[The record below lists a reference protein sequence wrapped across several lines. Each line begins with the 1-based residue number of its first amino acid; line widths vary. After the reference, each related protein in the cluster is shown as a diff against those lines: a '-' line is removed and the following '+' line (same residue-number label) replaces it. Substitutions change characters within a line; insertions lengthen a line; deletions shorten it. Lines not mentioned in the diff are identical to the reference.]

1 MQKYSL
7 LDNST
12 VTFFFLVLVGVVNIF
27 LPVHFLSLLL
37 VGVVF
42 TIFTQSLKNE
52 NYTSLTFMI
61 IAFSII
67 ELAQGLKLF
76 SLSLVAFFIYIFI
89 SPLLKNI
96 LSSEKLVKIM
106 IIFIFYIGIAV
117 LFSFLGEVSYEL
129 VAILLINYLIDI
141 AIVSLLP

>member
-52 NYTSLTFMI
+52 NYNSLTFMI

>member
-12 VTFFFLVLVGVVNIF
+12 VTFFSLVLVGIVNIF

-52 NYTSLTFMI
+52 NYNSLTFMI

>member
-52 NYTSLTFMI
+52 NYNSLTFMI

-106 IIFIFYIGIAV
+106 IIFIFYIGIAI

-141 AIVSLLP
+141 AIVSLLS

>member
-52 NYTSLTFMI
+52 NYNSLTFMI

-106 IIFIFYIGIAV
+106 VIFIFYIGIAI

>member
-12 VTFFFLVLVGVVNIF
+12 VTFFFLVLVGIVNIF

-52 NYTSLTFMI
+52 NYNSLTFMI

-106 IIFIFYIGIAV
+106 VIFIFYIGIAI

>member
-12 VTFFFLVLVGVVNIF
+12 VTFFFLVLVGIVNIF

-52 NYTSLTFMI
+52 NYNSLTFMI

-89 SPLLKNI
+89 SPLFKNI

-106 IIFIFYIGIAV
+106 VIFIFYIGIAI

-129 VAILLINYLIDI
+129 VAILLMNYLIDI

>member
-12 VTFFFLVLVGVVNIF
+12 VTFFFLVLVGIVNIF

-52 NYTSLTFMI
+52 NYNSLTFMI

-106 IIFIFYIGIAV
+106 VIFIFYIGIAI
-117 LFSFLGEVSYEL
+117 LFSFLGKVSYEL